1 MTGNPTDMD
10 SFATNLD
17 VKHSLQLAIET
28 TSRAGSV
35 ALFSNDCPV
44 RSVSLDPTRR
54 SAATITTVI
63 ESVISDLRGPVSGS
77 RGSEQRIQL
86 ISIAAGPGSFTGL
99 RIGVTTAKTL
109 SYALHVRLVAVD
121 SLAAIAAAQ
130 FDANPSIDEIL
141 VALDAY
147 RGQVFE
153 GRFQRATLLP
163 PIDSDLS
170 GWSALPDDVR
180 VRPMAEF
187 QGDLNRDVSFQSGT
201 LSIAGDAKPFGALA
215 DRRMEPACDAIGVGL
230 LGLLAAAKGDFVS
243 PMELVPRYLKAS
255 SAEEKAAE
263 TG

>member
-17 VKHSLQLAIET
+17 AKHSLQLAIET

-35 ALFSNDCPV
+35 ALFSNDGLI

-63 ESVISDLRGPVSGS
+63 NEVTSGLSGS
-77 RGSEQRIQL
+77 DQRL
-86 ISIAAGPGSFTGL
+86 GMVSVAAGPGSFTGL

-109 SYALHVRLVAVD
+109 SYALKVRLVSVD

-130 FDANPSIDEIL
+130 FDANPSVDELL

-163 PIDSDLS
+163 PMDSGLS
-170 GWSALPDDVR
+170 GWSALPENVR
-180 VRPMAEF
+180 VRSMAEF
-187 QGDLNRDVSFQSGT
+187 QDDLSRDDGFQSGT
-201 LSIAGDAKPFGALA
+201 LSVAGDAKPFGTAA
-215 DRRMEPACDAIGVGL
+215 DRRMGPACDAIGVGL
-230 LGLLAAAKGDFVS
+230 LAARAAAKGDFIS

-255 SAEEKAAE
+255 SAEEKAAQ
-263 TG
+263 TA